1 MALDRR
7 AAITDSVGR
16 RRSRMNAVAGV
27 QDTAV
32 GSYELT
38 PASLWGA
45 VAGAEIDDELLAW
58 PPDLFALSD
67 LVLQRSEAHRF
78 ALSPPSGASW
88 PPDRFADW
96 ASAVAETGR
105 RWSAWLE
112 DQDRPIPGLLAEE
125 WEVFRSAAGTPL
137 TRLTDAKDWR
147 VCEAILNL
155 HAIADEACAG
165 LGVALT
171 ASDGYGAVYRARGR
185 ELLVRKGSLSRAPV
199 EALRVLP
206 KVRTAPNGTSP
217 RTLSRYVGVHRPGV
231 EAHWH
236 KVAARRPSTEPQPE
250 QTTFLL
256 LPWPMRVRQSDFR
269 AVAGSVRSLTK
280 EPFGY
285 FEFAPSEG
293 LDLDL
298 LEGVLSA
305 ALDEVDRVQTVIL
318 PESAVEESDIEDLER
333 VLSDYEVGG
342 LIAGV
347 RGRPEQ
353 PGRPPRNWVH
363 YGRATGRDWEH
374 MRQDKHHRWS
384 LDEGQIEQYHLAGA
398 LHPHIRWWEAM
409 DVPRRSI
416 QFLER
421 GDGAVLAAVVCED
434 LAQIDEVAEV
444 IRSVGPTIVITPLL
458 DGPQLNSRWAARYA
472 SVLADD
478 PGSAVLTLT
487 SYGMAQR
494 SRPHRHDAS
503 SIIALWKDPVSG
515 TREIPLE
522 AGAQGVLLTVSVAL
536 ATRRSGD
543 GREPVENCLELFDPS
558 IFQVRA
564 TASSSPP
571 QRPTSLAAAE
581 LRLEPEE
588 LTILRS
594 WAEAIAEVLACAPKH
609 LGPTIADT
617 EDGSEWRARLALE
630 EWSAP
635 LTETIDAMRRLLT
648 SDAPTDVEQPLERAL
663 AVVRAD
669 PAGAPGNERLAR
681 SVLRLALEQRRIR
694 QLNLGLGLATEPSPR
709 VRARRQSPLSTEPDR
724 HNDNAIGAGERD
736 RNGDRHRPL
745 L

>member
-1 MALDRR
+1 M
-7 AAITDSVGR
+7 GCG
-16 RRSRMNAVAGV
+16 VARV
-27 QDTAV
+27 QTAV
-32 GSYELT
+32 RPYELT
-38 PASLWGA
+38 AASVWGA
-45 VAGAEIDDELLAW
+45 VAGAEIDDELLEW

-88 PPDRFADW
+88 PPDRFSDW
-96 ASAVAETGR
+96 ASAVAEAGR
-105 RWSAWLE
+105 GWSAWVE
-112 DQDRPIPGLLAEE
+112 DHDRPIPELLAEE
-125 WEVFRSAAGTPL
+125 WAVFRSAAETPL
-137 TRLTDAKDWR
+137 RDLSEAQDWR

-185 ELLVRKGSLSRAPV
+185 ELLARKGSLSRAPV

-206 KVRTAPNGTSP
+206 KVRTAPNGTSS
-217 RTLSRYVGVHRPGV
+217 RTLSRYAGVHRPGV
-231 EAHWH
+231 DAHWH
-236 KVAARRPSTEPQPE
+236 KVGARRPSTEPQPE

-256 LPWPMRVRQSDFR
+256 LPWPLRVRESDFR

-280 EPFGY
+280 QPFGF

-298 LEGVLSA
+298 VEGVLSA
-305 ALDEVDRVQTVIL
+305 ALDEVDRVHTVLL
-318 PESAVEESDIEDLER
+318 PESAIAESEIDGLER
-333 VLSDYEVGG
+333 VLSHHDVGG

-353 PGRPPRNWVH
+353 PGQPPPNWVH
-363 YGRATGRDWEH
+363 YGRATGHDWQH
-374 MRQDKHHRWS
+374 MRQVKHHRWS
-384 LDEGQIEQYHLAGA
+384 LDEGQIEQYHLSGA
-398 LHPHIRWWEAM
+398 LHPHVRWWEAM

-416 QFLER
+416 QFIER

-444 IRSVGPTIVITPLL
+444 IRSVGPTIVVTPLL
-458 DGPQLNSRWAARYA
+458 DGPQLSSRWAARYA

-494 SRPHRHDAS
+494 SRPNRRDPS

-522 AGAQGVLLTVSVAL
+522 AGAQAVLLTASVAL
-536 ATRRSGD
+536 TTRRSGD
-543 GREPVENCLELFDPS
+543 GRRPEDNCLELFDPS

-564 TASSSPP
+564 TASNST
-571 QRPTSLAAAE
+571 RHTPTSSAPTEPL
-581 LRLEPEE
+581 LKPEE

-594 WAEAIAEVLACAPKH
+594 WAEAIAEVLAAAPEQ
-609 LGPTIADT
+609 LERTLADT
-617 EDGSEWRARLALE
+617 ANGSEWRARLALE

-635 LTETIDAMRRLLT
+635 LAETIDAMRRLVT
-648 SDAPTDVEQPLERAL
+648 REAPADVEQPLDRAL
-663 AVVRAD
+663 SLVD
-669 PAGAPGNERLAR
+669 GEPGPDGHEELAGR
-681 SVLRLALEQRRIR
+681 VLRLALEQRRIR
-694 QLNLGLGLATEPSPR
+694 HLRLGLGLAGEPSPR
-709 VRARRQSPLSTEPDR
+709 PPTPANPGRLPNQTHPTTTSPSPGTRGDPDGDHRRPFS
-724 HNDNAIGAGERD
+724 
-736 RNGDRHRPL
+736 
-745 L
+745 

>member
-1 MALDRR
+1 MA
-7 AAITDSVGR
+7 S
-16 RRSRMNAVAGV
+16 M
-27 QDTAV
+27 QDIAV

-38 PASLWGA
+38 PASLWA
-45 VAGAEIDDELLAW
+45 VVAGSEIDDELLEW

-88 PPDRFADW
+88 PPDRFVDW
-96 ASAVAETGR
+96 AGAVAEAGR
-105 RWSAWLE
+105 GWSAWVE
-112 DQDRPIPGLLAEE
+112 EHDGPIPELLAEE
-125 WEVFRSAAGTPL
+125 WAVFRSAAEMPL
-137 TRLTDAKDWR
+137 SRLGEAQDWR

-185 ELLVRKGSLSRAPV
+185 ELLARKGSLSRAPV
-199 EALRVLP
+199 EGVRVLP
-206 KVRTAPNGTSP
+206 KVRTAPSGTSA

-231 EAHWH
+231 DTHWH
-236 KVAARRPSTEPQPE
+236 KVAARRPSAEPQPE

-256 LPWPMRVRQSDFR
+256 LPWPLRVRQSDFR

-285 FEFAPSEG
+285 FDFAPSEG

-298 LEGVLSA
+298 VEGVLSA

-318 PESAVEESDIEDLER
+318 PESAIEEGEIDDLER
-333 VLSDYEVGG
+333 VLGRYDVGG

-353 PGRPPRNWVH
+353 PGQMPRNWVH
-363 YGRATGRDWEH
+363 YGRAADHDWEH
-374 MRQDKHHRWS
+374 LRQSKHHRWS
-384 LDEGQIEQYHLAGA
+384 LDEGQIEQYHLGGA

-416 QFLER
+416 QFVER
-421 GDGAVLAAVVCED
+421 GDGAVLAAIVCED

-444 IRSVGPTIVITPLL
+444 VRSVGPTIVITPLL
-458 DGPQLNSRWAARYA
+458 DGPQLSSRWAARYA

-494 SRPHRHDAS
+494 SRPNRRDPS
-503 SIIALWKDPVSG
+503 PIIALWKDPVSG

-522 AGAQGVLLTVSVAL
+522 AGAHGVLLTTSVAL
-536 ATRRSGD
+536 AVRRSGD
-543 GREPVENCLELFDPS
+543 GREPVVNCLELFDPS

-564 TASSSPP
+564 TGSSSPP
-571 QRPTSLAAAE
+571 QRPTSSAPAE
-581 LRLEPEE
+581 PRLGPEE

-594 WAEAIAEVLACAPKH
+594 WAEAIAEVLACAPER
-609 LGPTIADT
+609 LDRTIADA
-617 EDGSEWRARLALE
+617 EDGSGWRAELVLE
-630 EWSAP
+630 GWSAP
-635 LTETIDAMRRLLT
+635 LSKTLDAMARLLT
-648 SDAPTDVEQPLERAL
+648 GDAPVDVERPLDRAL
-663 AVVRAD
+663 SVVRGE
-669 PAGAPGNERLAR
+669 PGAGGHEGLAR

-694 QLNLGLGLATEPSPR
+694 HLNLGLSLASDPS
-709 VRARRQSPLSTEPDR
+709 AS
-724 HNDNAIGAGERD
+724 
-736 RNGDRHRPL
+736 
-745 L
+745 